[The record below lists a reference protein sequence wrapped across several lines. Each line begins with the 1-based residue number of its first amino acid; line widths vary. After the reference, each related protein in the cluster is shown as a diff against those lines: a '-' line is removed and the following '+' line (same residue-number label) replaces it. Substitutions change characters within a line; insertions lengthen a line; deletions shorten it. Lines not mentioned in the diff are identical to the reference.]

1 MEAFIFHL
9 FVVMKPHATSSQNR
23 YPGCLA
29 SYQCAGRNNRTAA
42 SDMVEAIFCLFSYG
56 NVLSTFTT
64 PLENLAAA
72 NNDTNPT
79 PDAPM
84 ANKITKS
91 YPPTSQSK
99 AAIVGAAAAAPRYGT
114 ARDPEIN
121 PKLLRPKS
129 SAVITGRIMLITP
142 NPAPS
147 NRMKLTRKTG
157 TVPEPS
163 KNKAAIPIDM

>member
-1 MEAFIFHL
+1 MA
-9 FVVMKPHATSSQNR
+9 
-23 YPGCLA
+23 
-29 SYQCAGRNNRTAA
+29 
-42 SDMVEAIFCLFSYG
+42 EAIFCFSSYG
-56 NVLSTFTT
+56 DVLSTFTT
-64 PLENLAAA
+64 QLENFTVA
-72 NNDTNPT
+72 NNDTSPT

-91 YPPTSQSK
+91 YPPTHQIK
-99 AAIVGAAAAAPRYGT
+99 AAIVGAAAAAPSYGT

-121 PKLLRPKS
+121 PKLVRPKS

-142 NPAPS
+142 NPAPW